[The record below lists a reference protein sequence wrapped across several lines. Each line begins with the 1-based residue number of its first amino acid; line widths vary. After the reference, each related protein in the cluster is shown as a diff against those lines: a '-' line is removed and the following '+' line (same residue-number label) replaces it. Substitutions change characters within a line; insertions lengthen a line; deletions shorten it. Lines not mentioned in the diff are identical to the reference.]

1 MKSMTKVVAAII
13 LMLSVAGC
21 AGMSPTEQRMLSG
34 GAIGAG
40 AGAAVGAISGGSAAT
55 GAVVGG
61 AAGVVGGLI
70 VDEADKSH
78 HHRGYGR

>member
-1 MKSMTKVVAAII
+1 MKNLTKVLAAIM
-13 LMLSVAGC
+13 LMISVAGC
-21 AGMSPTEQRMLSG
+21 AGMSSTEQRVLSG

-70 VDEADKSH
+70 VDEAEKRH
-78 HHRGYGR
+78 HHGRYGR